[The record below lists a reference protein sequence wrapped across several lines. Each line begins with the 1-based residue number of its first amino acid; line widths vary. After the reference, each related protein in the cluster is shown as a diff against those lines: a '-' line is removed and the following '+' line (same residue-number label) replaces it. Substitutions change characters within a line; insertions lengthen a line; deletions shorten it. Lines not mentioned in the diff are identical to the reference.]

1 MRIISCSRK
10 VKMSHRGKLGMS
22 HSLGLRSAG
31 VWHGLGGDERTRT
44 SPRRGAGVGCC
55 GPNDYDS
62 CGGSDG
68 RNETAGSPSGASVR
82 KRRRRRPS
90 PSGSW
95 TAFQS
100 SAGAARTTDG
110 DRLCHGALSGLW
122 ADLCEPDASGTPW
135 SRGFA
140 GDAPQ
145 VDDRGRAMVV
155 PQAAAAISSA
165 APSAR
170 TFWRIDSDRRERT
183 SLVRRPWS
191 AMHAD
196 RVHRRCDQPSGGA
209 SLRPVGERL
218 RVFRDA
224 EGLSGEP
231 RTSPRLLFRQAL
243 DLPRLEAAG

>member
-1 MRIISCSRK
+1 MGS
-10 VKMSHRGKLGMS
+10 VEMSERE
-22 HSLGLRSAG
+22 LRRVEVLA
-31 VWHGLGGDERTRT
+31 
-44 SPRRGAGVGCC
+44 VGCC

-135 SRGFA
+135 SRGFEETPLTA
-140 GDAPQ
+140 GLVGNYVETYDFP
-145 VDDRGRAMVV
+145 DGRFEV
-155 PQAAAAISSA
+155 
-165 APSAR
+165 
-170 TFWRIDSDRRERT
+170 
-183 SLVRRPWS
+183 
-191 AMHAD
+191 
-196 RVHRRCDQPSGGA
+196 
-209 SLRPVGERL
+209 
-218 RVFRDA
+218 
-224 EGLSGEP
+224 
-231 RTSPRLLFRQAL
+231 
-243 DLPRLEAAG
+243 

>member
-1 MRIISCSRK
+1 METSNSVELAAEVVAAFISNNPLPKSELPALIHAVHSALERLAKAPENAPPQVELRAPAVPVRK
-10 VKMSHRGKLGMS
+10 SVTPDYLICLEDGKKFK
-22 HSLGLRSAG
+22 SLRRHLKLHGLTPEQYREKWNLRPDYPVVAPNYTALRSAMARKIG
-31 VWHGLGGDERTRT
+31 RLVDERTRT
-44 SPRRGAGVGCC
+44 SSRRGSGVGCC

-62 CGGSDG
+62 CCGSDG

-82 KRRRRRPS
+82 KRRRRRSS

-145 VDDRGRAMVV
+145 VDD
-155 PQAAAAISSA
+155 
-165 APSAR
+165 
-170 TFWRIDSDRRERT
+170 
-183 SLVRRPWS
+183 
-191 AMHAD
+191 
-196 RVHRRCDQPSGGA
+196 
-209 SLRPVGERL
+209 
-218 RVFRDA
+218 
-224 EGLSGEP
+224 
-231 RTSPRLLFRQAL
+231 
-243 DLPRLEAAG
+243 